1 MTAGA
6 KPFQGKINRT
16 RAQSEPWWPPVE
28 RAPKGSPNIVII
40 LMDDMGFSDVGCFGG
55 EIETPHIDALA
66 ARGVRFN
73 NYTTHPICSP
83 ARAALLT
90 GRNAHSVSTGWLA
103 NNNAGFPGYSG
114 EIPHEAPTLA
124 ETLRAQGYATM
135 MVGKWHNTPI
145 VQSMPGSPK
154 DSWPTQ
160 RGFDWYYGFMEGE
173 TNFFFPARLM
183 LGNALLPIDEYP
195 ADFYTTDAWTDKAI
209 EFVREHRTAAP
220 GKPFFLYVANNAV
233 HAPLQAKPAD
243 LAKYRGRYDAGWTA
257 LREARWK
264 RQLEMGIIPPGTRLA
279 DSDPAIPP
287 WSAVAPQDR
296 ELFARHMEV
305 YAAMLD
311 SADQNIG
318 KLTRALQTSG
328 DLDNTIFV
336 FTSDNGGTFAGTPI
350 GAFRN
355 NRRYNGLPP
364 QPIEEER
371 KGLDLLGG
379 PRSEALY
386 PAGWGQVCN
395 TPFPSSKTYTGGG
408 GRRVAFIMAWNAG
421 LKVGERH
428 GVHGERGDLRS
439 QFVHVTDVKP
449 TLLELAGLKTLE
461 TINGV
466 PAWQPQGKSFAAA
479 LRDANAPSPRTEQY
493 YECWSNRAYYRD
505 GWLARSLQK
514 RGEPVDMDN
523 WTLHHLNADF
533 SESIDLR
540 AQNPDKL
547 RELTDAFDKAAW
559 ENLVYPLDNRS
570 MVQKL
575 ADGATRGQPSGPR
588 TFHAG
593 GQTVHRGVVVP
604 LIADRCYRIIT
615 QIQHG
620 ATDQGVLWSVG
631 ELIAG
636 MVLYIEGGALRL
648 FYNGFGEFSELPP
661 APLAAGAHEVVF
673 DYEATGARKGR
684 GRLLI
689 GGKPAADWHALSPSL
704 MGGFHEGLDIGLDRR
719 CPVDWR
725 LFEKHGV
732 FRYTGTIAEVTIAP
746 GELAHDSV
754 LRPAAPVKA

>member
-1 MTAGA
+1 MSADA

-16 RAQSEPWWPPVE
+16 RDESQPWWPPLT
-28 RAPKGSPNIVII
+28 RAPKGAPNIVVI
-40 LMDDMGFSDVGCFGG
+40 LMDDMGYSDVGCFGG
-55 EIETPHIDALA
+55 EIDTPHIDALA

-73 NYTTHPICSP
+73 HYTTHPICSP

-124 ETLRAQGYATM
+124 ETLRAQGYGTM

-145 VQSMPGSPK
+145 VLSMPGSAK

-183 LGNALLPIDEYP
+183 LGNALLPIDAYP
-195 ADFYTTDAWTDKAI
+195 KDFYTTDAWTDKAI
-209 EFVREHRTAAP
+209 EFVGEHRATAP
-220 GKPFFLYVANNAV
+220 DKPFFLYVANNAV

-257 LREARWK
+257 LREARWQ
-264 RQLEMGIIPPGTRLA
+264 RQLQMGLIPPGTRLA
-279 DSDPAIPP
+279 DSDPGIPP
-287 WSAVAPQDR
+287 WRDVSPEDR
-296 ELFARHMEV
+296 KLFARHMEV

-318 KLTRALQTSG
+318 KLTRALQASG

-364 QPIEEER
+364 QPIEDER
-371 KGLDLLGG
+371 KGLELLGG
-379 PRSEALY
+379 PQSEALY
-386 PAGWGQVCN
+386 PAGWGEVCN
-395 TPFPSSKTYTGGG
+395 TPFPSSKSYTGGG

-421 LKVGERH
+421 LKARGEIRT
-428 GVHGERGDLRS
+428 
-439 QFVHVTDVKP
+439 QFAHVTDVKP
-449 TLLELAGLKTLE
+449 TLLELAGLKTLD
-461 TINGV
+461 TIHGV
-466 PAWQPQGKSFAAA
+466 PAWQPHGKSFAAA
-479 LRDANAPSPRTEQY
+479 LRDANAAAPRSEQY
-493 YECWSNRAYYRD
+493 YECWANRAYYRG
-505 GWLARSLQK
+505 GWLVRSLQK
-514 RGEPVDMDN
+514 RGETIDMDN
-523 WTLHHLNADF
+523 WTLHDLTTDF
-533 SESIDLR
+533 SESRDLR
-540 AQNPDKL
+540 TQNPDKA
-547 RELTDAFDKAAW
+547 RELIDAFDKAAW
-559 ENLVYPLDNRS
+559 ENLVYPLDNRT

-575 ADGATRGQPSGPR
+575 ADGATRGQPAGPR
-588 TFHAG
+588 TFRAG
-593 GQTVHRGVVVP
+593 GQTIHRGVVVP
-604 LIADRCYRIIT
+604 LIADRNYRIST
-615 QIQHG
+615 QIEHG
-620 ATDQGVLWSVG
+620 AADQGVLWSLG

-636 MVLYIEGGALRL
+636 MVLSIEDGALRL

-661 APLAAGAHEVVF
+661 TALSAGKHEIVF
-673 DYEATGARKGR
+673 EYEATGRRQGR

-689 GGKPAADWHALSPSL
+689 DGAAAGWHALSPSL
-704 MGGFHEGLDIGLDRR
+704 MGGFHEGFDIGLDRR

-732 FRYTGTIAEVTIAP
+732 FRYSGTITDVTITPGDLAP
-746 GELAHDSV
+746 DSV
-754 LRPAAPVKA
+754 LRPAAAKA